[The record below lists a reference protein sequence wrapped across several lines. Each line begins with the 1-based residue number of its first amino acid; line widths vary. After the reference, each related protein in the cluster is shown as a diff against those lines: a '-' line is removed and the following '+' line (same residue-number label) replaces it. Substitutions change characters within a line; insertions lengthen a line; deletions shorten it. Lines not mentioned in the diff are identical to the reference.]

1 MGGVISM
8 TYFWLDETP
17 SGKYIIRPVYE
28 KFPIH
33 HFRGSYA
40 VMPSRFLGLSYA
52 NYLRLCRDAGGA
64 EIVGKNHKYP
74 VAYFNNDTK
83 AQEFVKRLNQY
94 TAYLLNKKS

>member
-1 MGGVISM
+1 M

-17 SGKYIIRPVYE
+17 NGKYIIRPVYE

-33 HFRGSYA
+33 YFRGSYA
-40 VMPSRFLGLSYA
+40 VMPSRVLGLSYS

-64 EIVGKNHKYP
+64 EIVGKSHKYP

-83 AQEFVKRLNQY
+83 AREFVKRLNQY

>member
-1 MGGVISM
+1 M

-17 SGKYIIRPVYE
+17 NGKYIIRPVYE

-33 HFRGSYA
+33 YFRGSYA

-64 EIVGKNHKYP
+64 EIVGKNHKYA